1 VIQHAGAESGDPYR
15 QRHDGAGELMRCGAG
30 PVVTGSTLGLGLSVE
45 PWIVA
50 ESEEVNPRG

>member
-1 VIQHAGAESGDPYR
+1 
-15 QRHDGAGELMRCGAG
+15 MRCGAG
-30 PVVTGSTLGLGLSVE
+30 PVVTGSRLSLGLSVE